1 MNTPNKSD
9 RNFISEL
16 YKKYYINVRSMIRAT
31 CISSEPADI
40 DECTEEVFLT
50 ALKNEELRSH
60 PQPLGWRIVT
70 AKNITL
76 KFNRNFSTDKKLIRR
91 QQNTCT
97 EYENSFE
104 DAVIDRVDNSGLEP
118 DEQLAESIISTL
130 SPDEKQLYKLRW
142 GDNLTYEEIGEKLG
156 ITKNAVGCRI
166 VRLTAKLR
174 KKVNETINR
183 GGIDL

>member
-60 PQPLGWRIVT
+60 PQPLGWLIVT

-118 DEQLAESIISTL
+118 DEKLAESIISTL
-130 SPDEKQLYKLRW
+130 SPDEK
-142 GDNLTYEEIGEKLG
+142 EIGEKLG